1 MVRNSPL
8 VDSSKLQLETL
19 NKQILYYHFSW
30 MQEVVPMPRLAKSV
44 QNKEEINSPLQ
55 ISSQKEIFEE
65 VPYV

>member
-1 MVRNSPL
+1 
-8 VDSSKLQLETL
+8 
-19 NKQILYYHFSW
+19 

-55 ISSQKEIFEE
+55 ISSRKEIFEE